1 MGWTTGKDNSME
13 ERREQDI
20 FYMNMLGGFSMRYGT
35 RKISFA
41 RSGNSKFIQ
50 LLQLLMIHPRRR
62 EFDTCSST
70 LKPIFLLNKPFMAS
84 FFVKFYVFMCTS
96 L

>member
-1 MGWTTGKDNSME
+1 MKRILAFLGVVLILSM
-13 ERREQDI
+13 
-20 FYMNMLGGFSMRYGT
+20 YGAT
-35 RKISFA
+35 LFFA
-41 RSGNSKFIQ
+41 VT
-50 LLQLLMIHPRRR
+50 R